1 MNKKV
6 DYSKEF
12 LLTIIDVTLLYVI
25 IMGNKFLS
33 IVFQIDFGI
42 YKGIIDIAIFIL
54 LFMLPCIYG
63 FKYLSNIRE
72 EKEITNGLK
81 IYERYKLLYMFPSSV
96 LLVYQA
102 VPMSASVGFNKYN
115 TKVLPAMLIA
125 IITIYIYKLLVA
137 AVMEKVYSKE
147 DILARLLL
155 TIISMFIIT
164 IVITWITFP
173 IVFECIKIS
182 DF

>member
-81 IYERYKLLYMFPSSV
+81 IY
-96 LLVYQA
+96 
-102 VPMSASVGFNKYN
+102 
-115 TKVLPAMLIA
+115 
-125 IITIYIYKLLVA
+125 
-137 AVMEKVYSKE
+137 
-147 DILARLLL
+147 
-155 TIISMFIIT
+155 
-164 IVITWITFP
+164 
-173 IVFECIKIS
+173 
-182 DF
+182 